1 MTTARLPMMDLRC
14 PAAGL
19 NPWCDYCTQYVNNCG
34 LDETGCLGFGGEA
47 KPRCHVQAVNRNG
60 TCNCNGDTSRPAD
73 RVHRAPEEPGDVHV
87 CVAGSRASTRAGA
100 SAKTPAGSGSPSV
113 PPRGRAFV
121 NEPAAPACPP
131 PQAGGA
137 ARFAGIDLTPD
148 LIDINLIAARCLDL
162 DD

>member
-1 MTTARLPMMDLRC
+1 M
-14 PAAGL
+14 
-19 NPWCDYCTQYVNNCG
+19 
-34 LDETGCLGFGGEA
+34 
-47 KPRCHVQAVNRNG
+47 K
-60 TCNCNGDTSRPAD
+60 SR
-73 RVHRAPEEPGDVHV
+73 RQRGHRAPEEPGDVHV